1 MKYRNFV
8 IILFMITGIICI
20 CCVTGFF
27 SVEDKQDEYSKVIR
41 QLEYQLGYSEMYST
55 QNIPDTKEMSK
66 TEHDVEIRTVY
77 LTFDDGPS
85 ERTMEILYILKEY
98 DIKATFFVV
107 SNNGEKHSETLKR
120 IYDEGH
126 NIGVHSDSHSYKEIY
141 KSVDSFLED
150 FETCYRYIETT
161 TGTAPSIFRFPGGS
175 INNYNKD
182 VCKDI
187 IDEMGRRGFTY
198 FDWNVSS
205 EDATKNCDE
214 DSIYNNVVKGCS
226 RHTNS
231 VVLMHDSRPKKDTV
245 AALKRIIPELL
256 EQGYTFGKLDE
267 NVTPTV
273 FKIE

>member
-1 MKYRNFV
+1 
-8 IILFMITGIICI
+8 
-20 CCVTGFF
+20 
-27 SVEDKQDEYSKVIR
+27 
-41 QLEYQLGYSEMYST
+41 
-55 QNIPDTKEMSK
+55 
-66 TEHDVEIRTVY
+66 
-77 LTFDDGPS
+77 
-85 ERTMEILYILKEY
+85 
-98 DIKATFFVV
+98 
-107 SNNGEKHSETLKR
+107 
-120 IYDEGH
+120 
-126 NIGVHSDSHSYKEIY
+126 
-141 KSVDSFLED
+141 
-150 FETCYRYIETT
+150 
-161 TGTAPSIFRFPGGS
+161 
-175 INNYNKD
+175 
-182 VCKDI
+182 
-187 IDEMGRRGFTY
+187 MGRRGFTY